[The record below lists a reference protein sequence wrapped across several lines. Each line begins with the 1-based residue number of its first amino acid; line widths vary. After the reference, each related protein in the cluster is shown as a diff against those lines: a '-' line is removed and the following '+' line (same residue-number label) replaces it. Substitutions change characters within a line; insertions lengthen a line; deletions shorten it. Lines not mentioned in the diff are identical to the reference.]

1 MARADIS
8 ILKFVCAKQNK
19 SFPLGNHNCG
29 KILSP
34 QLYNLFNGKKNYYSL
49 NEFLI
54 IFSVKLLPNFFLVIK

>member
-34 QLYNLFNGKKNYYSL
+34 QLYNLFNGKK
-49 NEFLI
+49 I
-54 IFSVKLLPNFFLVIK
+54 IIA